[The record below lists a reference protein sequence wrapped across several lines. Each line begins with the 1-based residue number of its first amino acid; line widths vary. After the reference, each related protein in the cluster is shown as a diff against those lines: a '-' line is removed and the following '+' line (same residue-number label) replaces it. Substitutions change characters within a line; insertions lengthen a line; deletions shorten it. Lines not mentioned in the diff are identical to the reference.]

1 MNGRNHALLGAVT
14 TFSYLLLSE
23 QTVYYV
29 GWVPFG
35 VGMLVGTAAALLP
48 DIDTPDNHLRRTLG
62 VGNRQTTR
70 AILDR
75 RRRGMFLRL
84 GNFLRWLVARL
95 LNVVA
100 WTLPHRGLTH
110 WLVTAVV
117 LTLLAAAFTRS
128 QGLPDLFWETF
139 GIGYL
144 SHILAD
150 VCTEAGVKLFAPV
163 YNRAITIP
171 FLRVRTGTWT
181 EQLFVYFLLFLW
193 LVWLSYRYLL

>member
-23 QTVYYV
+23 QSVYYV
-29 GWVPFG
+29 GWLPFG
-35 VGMLVGTAAALLP
+35 VGMFVGTAAALLP

-70 AILDR
+70 AFLDR
-75 RRRGMFLRL
+75 RRKGLLVRL
-84 GNFLRWLVARL
+84 WNFLRWLVARL

-100 WTLPHRGLTH
+100 WILPHRGLTH
-110 WLVTAVV
+110 WLVTALI
-117 LTLLAAAFTRS
+117 LTLVASAVTTT
-128 QGLPDLFWETF
+128 QGWPDLYWETF
-139 GIGYL
+139 AIGYL
-144 SHILAD
+144 SHLLAD

-163 YNRAITIP
+163 YTRAINVP
-171 FLRVRTGTWT
+171 FLRVRTGTWA
-181 EQLFVYFLLFLW
+181 EQLFVYFLIFLW